1 MMTAAIIRLMLVVDI
16 IGLALLA
23 LLYLRQRQMSRFA
36 YLGWGFLAV
45 AVPVIGPFVVI
56 ASRPGE
62 WNPSFSPR
70 DDMVRFLKYLRRLL
84 PDQPPGPVRSRSRQH
99 R

>member
-1 MMTAAIIRLMLVVDI
+1 MVTTAIIRLMLVVDI

-36 YLGWGFLAV
+36 YLRWGFLAV

-56 ASRPGE
+56 ASRPGK
-62 WNPSFSPR
+62 WDPSFSPR
-70 DDMVRFLKYLRRLL
+70 NDVVRFLKYMRRLL
-84 PDQPPGPVRSRSRQH
+84 PDQPPSPAHSRSRQH

>member
-1 MMTAAIIRLMLVVDI
+1 MATDAIIRVMLVVDT
-16 IGLALLA
+16 IGLALFA

-56 ASRPGE
+56 ASRPGK
-62 WNPSFSPR
+62 WDPSFSPR
-70 DDMVRFLKYLRRLL
+70 DDLVRFLKYMRRLL
-84 PDQPPGPVRSRSRQH
+84 PDQPPSPARNRSRQH